1 MFIYSTKVVSQTP
14 TDFPFVVQTYSSKQ
28 GLTQNQVL
36 FFAEC
41 EKGIY
46 LSTMNDVL
54 LFDGNSFSPANE
66 KSRALA
72 QNNLY
77 YHPVKKTLYGFN
89 QKESNYCIAPIYQK
103 IGNELYTAIHYQE
116 NIYTTIDNSG
126 TIKIWN
132 YNHTLLKTYT
142 TKITNSNA
150 ICNTT
155 NYIYISD
162 DKSVYSYNKNKG
174 TIHQLFSGYY
184 SKIKINSFNNS
195 VYAIGES
202 VYKIDGTSIQKI
214 EIPFSDNKYFR
225 AIEFI
230 QENEFFISSNNG
242 LFYAMNDK
250 IQLLPNITSISS
262 NSYYGIH
269 YSKEEGCVF
278 VGTESSG
285 FIILNKKRVKTYL
298 LDGIE
303 NGSQSNTSIVK
314 DKSGTIYSAINKGK
328 IMQIKNGKASLYTNM
343 NKHVHSLNFIDNKL
357 YAGTWG
363 EGIFILQQNKVI
375 DSINV
380 DGFKSNGTYFT
391 YKDKSN
397 KLWIGTTHG
406 LYIKNNNEKQPV
418 KTAVSEKAISIYQL
432 KNGNLLIGGEQ
443 TVYFFNTNGKL
454 IKKITSEDGLKCKE
468 VRCFYEDENKT
479 LWIGT
484 YEGGLYYYRNGK
496 LTSVNKIQ
504 NCQLNK
510 DVFTLA
516 KHKNGLIYM
525 SSNNGLWAVNETSL
539 QDFCSKRINYL
550 IPFYY
555 GENSGIINNEFN
567 GGFQNNHLINNN
579 LIYFPSIFGLIE
591 FNTLP
596 NPTKRNVKPYLK
608 NVVLNDTLITTNNVF
623 KRTTHTIAFN
633 FYIKNFLLENNI
645 HYQYQLI
652 HDGEKNPWSIPQKDN
667 HLTLKMLEHGYYTIN
682 IRVIDGH
689 NHVQPTQMSY
699 SFEILPYFYETLWFK
714 ILLLSLFV
722 VSIILIFS
730 VFYRNLKKKELIK
743 NQISELKLNAI
754 HSKLNPHFIFNT
766 LNSVMYLMEIDKQDE
781 AQKLI
786 EDFSKLLRQFLNASD
801 DSFVPLEEE
810 LRIIDLY
817 LSIQK
822 NRYNFDYEITYAQ
835 NMANVLIP
843 SLIIQP
849 FVENSLV
856 HGIAHSD
863 KRGMI
868 HVVVYSFENKIVIK
882 IEDNGIGREKA
893 NEINK
898 SRATHVSIG
907 TKLVDEKISILE
919 RNYNK
924 KIHLKYID
932 INTNNTTG
940 TLVIIEIMLHD

>member
-1 MFIYSTKVVSQTP
+1 MLLYSTKVVSQTP

-36 FFAEC
+36 CFAES

-54 LFDGNSFSPANE
+54 LFDGNSFSPAND

-72 QNNLY
+72 QSNLY
-77 YHPVKKTLYGFN
+77 YHPIKKTLYGFN
-89 QKESNYCIAPIYQK
+89 QKESNYSIAPTYQK
-103 IGNELYTAIHYQE
+103 IGNEFFLAIHYQE
-116 NIYTTIDNSG
+116 NNYTTIDIIG
-126 TIKIWN
+126 TIKIWD

-142 TKITNSNA
+142 TPIKNVNA
-150 ICNTT
+150 ICNST

-162 DKSVYSYNKNKG
+162 DKSVYSYNKNTG
-174 TIHQLFSGYY
+174 TVHQLFSGYY
-184 SKIKINSFNNS
+184 TNIKINSFNNS
-195 VYAIGES
+195 VYALGES
-202 VYKIDGTSIQKI
+202 VYKINGTSIQKI
-214 EIPFSDNKYFR
+214 EIPFSNNKYFR
-225 AIEFI
+225 TIEFI
-230 QENEFFISSNNG
+230 NENEFFISSNNG
-242 LFYAMNDK
+242 LFYAIDNR
-250 IQLLPNITSISS
+250 IQLLPNITGISS

-298 LDGIE
+298 LDGVE

-363 EGIFILQQNKVI
+363 EGIFILQQDKVV
-375 DSINV
+375 DSIQFQYSKNNV
-380 DGFKSNGTYFT
+380 CYFT
-391 YKDKSN
+391 FKDKN
-397 KLWIGTTHG
+397 QKIWIGTMNG
-406 LYIKNNNEKQPV
+406 LFIKNNNKQLK
-418 KTAVSEKAISIYQL
+418 KTAMTEKAISIYQL
-432 KNGNLLIGGEQ
+432 KNGNLVIGGEQ
-443 TVYFFNTNGKL
+443 IVCFFDINGKL
-454 IKKITSEDGLKCKE
+454 IKKINAEDGLKCKE
-468 VRCFYEDENKT
+468 VRCFYEDKNKT

-484 YEGGLYYYRNGK
+484 YEGGLYYYKNGK
-496 LTSVNKIQ
+496 LTSVNKMQ

-510 DVFTLA
+510 DVFTFA
-516 KHKNGLIYM
+516 KHQNGLIYM
-525 SSNNGLWAVNETSL
+525 SSNNGLWAVYESSL
-539 QDFCSKRINYL
+539 QDFCAKRINYL

-555 GENSGIINNEFN
+555 GENSGLINNEFN
-567 GGFQNNHLINNN
+567 GGFQNNYLINNN
-579 LIYFPSIFGLIE
+579 FIYFPSIFGLIE

-596 NPTKRNVKPYLK
+596 NPTKRNEKPFLK
-608 NVVLNDTLITTNNVF
+608 SVVLIDTLVTTSTVF
-623 KRTTHTIAFN
+623 SRTTHTIAFN
-633 FYIKNFLLENNI
+633 FSTKNFLQENNV

-652 HDGEKNPWSIPQKDN
+652 HDDENSPWSLPQKGN
-667 HLTLKMLEHGYYTIN
+667 LISLKMLEPGYYTIK
-682 IRVIDGH
+682 IRVIDGY
-689 NHVQPTQMSY
+689 NHLHPTQMSY

-714 ILLLSLFV
+714 LLLLTLFIAF
-722 VSIILIFS
+722 IIFLFS
-730 VFYRNLKKKELIK
+730 MFFRNLKKKELIK

-766 LNSVMYLMEIDKQDE
+766 LNSVMYLMDIDKQDE

-817 LSIQK
+817 LSIQQK
-822 NRYNFDYEITYAQ
+822 RYNFDYEITYAQ
-835 NMANVLIP
+835 KIVNVLIP

-849 FVENSLV
+849 FVENALV
-856 HGIAHSD
+856 HGIAHSN

-868 HVVVYSFENKIVIK
+868 HVVVYSFDNKIIIK

-893 NEINK
+893 SEINK
-898 SRATHVSIG
+898 NRTNHISIG

-919 RNYNK
+919 KKFNK
-924 KIHLKYID
+924 KIHLNYID
-932 INTNNTTG
+932 INTNNQTG
-940 TLVIIEIMLHD
+940 TLVIIEILLHD